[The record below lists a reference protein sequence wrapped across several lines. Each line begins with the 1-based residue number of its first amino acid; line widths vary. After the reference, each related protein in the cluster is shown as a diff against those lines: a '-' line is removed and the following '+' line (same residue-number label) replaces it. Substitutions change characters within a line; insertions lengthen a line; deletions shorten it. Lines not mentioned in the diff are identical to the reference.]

1 MTFNRRAFLQTSAG
15 AGVLAA
21 FGPWWSTALAAPK
34 TQSDFE
40 DYRALVCVLFAGGM
54 DSFNLLIPYDDGEY
68 EQYAKLRDDLA
79 YRKNENDDGPS
90 ELLELSRNHTDRR
103 FAVPTFAPELRD
115 LFDTGDLSFIANVG
129 PLMKH
134 MNREQ
139 FEDQPHNR
147 PLNLES
153 HSDQIA
159 QWQSA
164 SSDLPLPQQ
173 NVGWLGRIADQFG
186 STLSNNLNMNW
197 SLSGNNQV
205 QTGTTGT
212 SLVVVDPYSDTGFER
227 FWEQQEHHH
236 FSEKEAAYRDI
247 FEGHISPEDYDNLL
261 KRSYIRKLKQAMDDN
276 YEAVAASS
284 FFEGLENTEFED
296 DGFGFGQSLKK
307 IVEVIGGREYIDAK
321 RQTFFVSFGGWDHH
335 EDLKGHFNGQIEYVS
350 KAFKSFRDGLDEIG
364 MLDNVVLFTTSDFGR
379 TLTSNGGGSDHGW
392 GGNAMVLG
400 GPVRGQRVLGQY
412 PDMDLEGT
420 QIAGEHGA
428 NRGNFIPTT
437 SLEEYFAELALWFGL
452 DEEDLNIALP
462 NVDAFT
468 GGATKPESVGII
480 ETESDSES

>member
-34 TQSDFE
+34 MQSDFE

-79 YRKNENDDGPS
+79 YQKNPDDDEDG
-90 ELLELSRNHTDRR
+90 LLELSRSRTDRR
-103 FAVPTFAPELRD
+103 FAVPTLTPELRD
-115 LFDTGDLSFIANVG
+115 LFDAGDLSFIANVG

-173 NVGWLGRIADQFG
+173 NVGWLGRIGDQFG

-205 QTGTTGT
+205 QTGTSGT
-212 SLVVVDPYSDTGFER
+212 SLVVVDPHSDTGFER

-236 FSEKEAAYRDI
+236 FSEKEAAFRDI
-247 FEGHISPEDYDNLL
+247 FEGHISPDDYNNLL
-261 KRSYIRKLKQAMDDN
+261 KRSHIRKLKQAMDDN

-284 FFEGLENTEFED
+284 FFAGLEKTEFGD
-296 DGFGFGQSLKK
+296 DRFGQSLKK
-307 IVEVIGGREYIDAK
+307 VVEVIGGHEHIDAK
-321 RQTFFVSFGGWDHH
+321 RQTFFVSSGGWDHH
-335 EDLKGHFNGQIEYVS
+335 EELKGGFKEQIKDVS
-350 KAFKSFRDGLDEIG
+350 RAFKSFRDGLDEIG

-392 GGNAMVLG
+392 GGNAMALG
-400 GPVRGQRVLGQY
+400 GPVRGERVLGQY
-412 PDMDLEGT
+412 PDMDLAGH

-428 NRGNFIPTT
+428 DRGTFIPTT

-452 DEEDLNIALP
+452 DEEDLNKVLP
-462 NVDAFT
+462 NVDTFIQKDE
-468 GGATKPESVGII
+468 GATKPESVGII
-480 ETESDSES
+480 ESEAETES